1 MEMLTL
7 IIALSGVMWYLLDR
21 LKIMWEDVSWGK
33 WITLSCAAIAGFA
46 LTFSFNLDIIFACG
60 LVESASIAGKIITG
74 FVSSVWGAAG
84 SVSEISEE
92 TVCSANAVSSS
103 EIV

>member
-74 FVSSVWGAAG
+74 FVLMRGSSAVA
-84 SVSEISEE
+84 EIIERIKGK
-92 TVCSANAVSSS
+92 N
-103 EIV
+103 

>member
-33 WITLSCAAIAGFA
+33 WITLSCAAVAGFA

-60 LVESASIAGKIITG
+60 LVESVSIAGKIITS
-74 FVSSVWGAAG
+74 FVLMSGSSAVA
-84 SVSEISEE
+84 EIIERIKSK
-92 TVCSANAVSSS
+92 N
-103 EIV
+103 